1 MDTARLICD
10 RGRAVDTSGIRR
22 IFAIAERLADPINLS
37 IGQPDFPV
45 PEAIKH
51 GAIEAIRSD
60 RNGYTASRGIPEL
73 VARIDASLAHDLG
86 WDTRDAG
93 YRSLVTSGTAGALLL
108 VFLALMGPGDEAI
121 IPDPYFVQYPYLATI
136 AGGRAVRC
144 ETYPDFRMTAARVEP
159 LITARTKFVL
169 LNSPNNP
176 SGVVST
182 REECRELL
190 ELCRRRGVL
199 LVSDEI
205 YDEFT
210 FSDGLTDAAAGDP
223 GDRRCPSPARFP
235 GAQEDVL
242 VIRGYGKTFGCTGWR
257 MGYAAGPAPVIDT
270 MTRLHGYTYVCA
282 PSVSQWG
289 ALAAMDVDMS
299 GTVAAYQ
306 TRRDAVCR
314 RLGEVTDVAF
324 PSGAFYAFPR
334 VPERL
339 GLSATAFVDRCIE
352 RQLLVIPGS
361 AFSARDTHLRLS
373 FAAPQAKLD
382 RGLEIL
388 CELLAGG
395 RG

>member
-1 MDTARLICD
+1 
-10 RGRAVDTSGIRR
+10 
-22 IFAIAERLADPINLS
+22 
-37 IGQPDFPV
+37 
-45 PEAIKH
+45 
-51 GAIEAIRSD
+51 
-60 RNGYTASRGIPEL
+60 
-73 VARIDASLAHDLG
+73 
-86 WDTRDAG
+86 
-93 YRSLVTSGTAGALLL
+93 
-108 VFLALMGPGDEAI
+108 
-121 IPDPYFVQYPYLATI
+121 
-136 AGGRAVRC
+136 
-144 ETYPDFRMTAARVEP
+144 
-159 LITARTKFVL
+159 
-169 LNSPNNP
+169 
-176 SGVVST
+176 
-182 REECRELL
+182 
-190 ELCRRRGVL
+190 
-199 LVSDEI
+199 
-205 YDEFT
+205 
-210 FSDGLTDAAAGDP
+210 
-223 GDRRCPSPARFP
+223 
-235 GAQEDVL
+235 
-242 VIRGYGKTFGCTGWR
+242 
-257 MGYAAGPAPVIDT
+257 VIDT